1 MSFEATADGYGRG
14 EAFAVVVLA
23 APDMVVSCL
32 ALVVGTAVNQ
42 DGRSSSLTAPNGP
55 SQQVPFS
62 PTPQENKHVQ
72 TLQQRFRWGATEQW
86 QKQEGGE
93 TRARHLLGC

>member
-1 MSFEATADGYGRG
+1 MCCEQALSRAGRCMSFEATADGYGRG

-23 APDMVVSCL
+23 APGMLASCL

-62 PTPQENKHVQ
+62 PAAPPT
-72 TLQQRFRWGATEQW
+72 
-86 QKQEGGE
+86 GE
-93 TRARHLLGC
+93 STCRHFSKGFVGR